1 MYRMSQH
8 LWHPH
13 ESSCRWT
20 RSNRASWDLA
30 RLAEMRQRKIF
41 CVFSHTAE
49 RDDESY
55 LYIRNNKMISR
66 LRLPVWWFFLWMNI
80 FSLLLKTRTPRATQ
94 FYLFVFF
101 SYSTADVCGV
111 GKNAHTFYFLD
122 GEARRYVCRLRFIF
136 SLENLCF
143 LLFVLFC
150 RSLPI
155 WRSREDD
162 LWRMIKKEEAE
173 QI

>member
-30 RLAEMRQRKIF
+30 RLAEMRQRKNF

-49 RDDESY
+49 RRRRRAICY

-111 GKNAHTFYFLD
+111 GKMHT
-122 GEARRYVCRLRFIF
+122 RFTF
-136 SLENLCF
+136 
-143 LLFVLFC
+143 
-150 RSLPI
+150 
-155 WRSREDD
+155 WMGKREDMYVD
-162 LWRMIKKEEAE
+162 WGLFLVWKICVFYYLCYSVEVFRYDVHEKMIYGAW
-173 QI
+173 